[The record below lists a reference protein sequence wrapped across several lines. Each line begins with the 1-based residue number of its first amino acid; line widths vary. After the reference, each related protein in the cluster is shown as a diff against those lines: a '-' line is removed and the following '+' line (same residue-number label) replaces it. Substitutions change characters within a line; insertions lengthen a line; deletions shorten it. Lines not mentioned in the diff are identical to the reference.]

1 MLNNLFYEQLQKESD
16 IKLNPNPFNMNE
28 WAEKIIR
35 EVNETDEAFIFSTIK
50 PFIDSITTMEISKDE
65 LVRAIHL
72 VRMQREASERFGVLI
87 SSNWD
92 TATAQM
98 HDLNEAFKR
107 GFEAGSKKERDKIK
121 EILDD

>member
-1 MLNNLFYEQLQKESD
+1 MSKNLFYDKLTQDCESID
-16 IKLNPNPFNMNE
+16 AFNPNG

-35 EVNETDEAFIFSTIK
+35 EVNETEDAFIFSTIK
-50 PFIDSITTMEISKDE
+50 PFIDSITTMEISKVE

-87 SSNWD
+87 SNDWD

-98 HDLNEAFKR
+98 HDLNKAFNK
-107 GFEAGSKKERDKIK
+107 GFEAGSKKRKR
-121 EILDD
+121 